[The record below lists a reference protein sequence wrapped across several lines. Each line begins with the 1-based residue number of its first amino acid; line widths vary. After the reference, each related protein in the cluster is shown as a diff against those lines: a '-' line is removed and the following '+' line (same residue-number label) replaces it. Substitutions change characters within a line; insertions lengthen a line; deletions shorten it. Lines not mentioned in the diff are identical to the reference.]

1 MTGLIPQII
10 SDAVRSHSISVASAT
25 FGIVPLVVCILLLV
39 GLDIGRLRRWSR
51 TRRRMMVA
59 VSAPLAVVAT
69 LTIAARA
76 AQFLT

>member
-1 MTGLIPQII
+1 VTGLLPHII
-10 SDAVRSHSISVASAT
+10 SDAVRSRSISVASET

-39 GLDIGRLRRWSR
+39 GLDLGRLRGWTLPARP
-51 TRRRMMVA
+51 MMVA
-59 VSAPLAVVAT
+59 VSAPLAVVAI